1 MVSGQNREPPAQ
13 AAQSGHEPVGKSRK
27 TARFDDRFC
36 GVRVARWDGQRWSFH
51 PSRPVGFRLGPSATR
66 IFCGVPRRA
75 ATPAFRKAR
84 LSGRWRFA
92 FRGGVINLI
101 KKGATQYKRM
111 WVCLRDQSDR
121 SPLPHAE
128 LEIGR
133 CDHVSKNL
141 QKPDAIMD
149 MSTRRDDFCSLQ
161 KEQLRCRFRAE
172 LDPMTRC
179 CGHSFFGPVRSL
191 HPRGTVQRTWVRPA
205 KPGDQK
211 ITQSVKCI
219 ATAAHR
225 GMRIVAP

>member
-1 MVSGQNREPPAQ
+1 VSG
-13 AAQSGHEPVGKSRK
+13 
-27 TARFDDRFC
+27 RF
-36 GVRVARWDGQRWSFH
+36 Q
-51 PSRPVGFRLGPSATR
+51 
-66 IFCGVPRRA
+66 
-75 ATPAFRKAR
+75 
-84 LSGRWRFA
+84 FA
-92 FRGGVINLI
+92 FCRGIIDLI
-101 KKGATQYKRM
+101 KKGATQNKGV
-111 WVCLRDQSDR
+111 WVCLRDQSNR
-121 SPLPHAE
+121 PPLPQVE

-133 CDHVSKNL
+133 CDHVLKNF
-141 QKPDAIMD
+141 QEPDAITN

-161 KEQLRCRFRAE
+161 KKQLRCRFRAE
-172 LDPMTRC
+172 LDPMARC